1 MRSVLLFCLFILCC
15 IGAHAQ
21 GRQQDVQL
29 ITGFQISQDLPRGFD
44 VSVQYQF
51 RAYKYLRV
59 IRGSYFYGSVR
70 YTLIKKV
77 LSAELE
83 YRYMTSEVKDQ
94 HRFGLGI
101 IAKHKIGE
109 FTFSD
114 RLVYQREHP
123 YFNSSY
129 ENGNRPTNTIRN
141 RVQVKWD
148 FKKRW
153 DAYVSCEPFIRI
165 SNEIRQIKRVRAIA
179 GMDWEFKKNHN
190 VNLFY
195 QYQTQVNQKEPSMM
209 HTIGCM
215 YEWDLPKIKKKK
227 KKE

>member
-1 MRSVLLFCLFILCC
+1 MKSLVIYCILLLCC

-21 GRQQDVQL
+21 RRQQDMQL
-29 ITGFQISQDLPRGFD
+29 ITGIQISKDLPKGFD
-44 VSVQYQF
+44 LSVQYQF
-51 RAYKYLRV
+51 RAFNYLRV

-77 LSAELE
+77 LSTEFE
-83 YRYMTSEVKDQ
+83 YRYMTSDTRDQ

-101 IAKHKIGE
+101 IAKHKAGE

-123 YFNSSY
+123 YFNGSY
-129 ENGNRPTNTIRN
+129 EKGNEPTNMLRN

-153 DAYVSCEPFIRI
+153 DAYVSCEPFIKI
-165 SNEIRQIKRVRAIA
+165 SNKAKEIRRVRAIA

-190 VNLFY
+190 INLFY
-195 QYQTQVNQKEPSMM
+195 QYQTQVNQKEPEMM

-215 YEWDLPKIKKKK
+215 YEWDLPKKKKK
-227 KKE
+227 SE